1 MIDPLALALPLFVTL
16 MLVEMIIARLTA
28 RDWYETRDTVASLI
42 MGAGAVIVSALGAAA
57 VYLAV
62 LKGASA
68 LSPLTVPVG
77 PVTIVLCLILSD
89 FVYYWSHRLSHER
102 RWLWASHVVHH
113 SSYHFNL
120 STALRSPWT
129 DIVSGSFLF
138 WVPLALLGFPAE
150 LVLISRSAVVVW
162 QFWFHTESI
171 GRLGWLEHILVT
183 PSHHRVHHAVNGP
196 YLDRNYGGVLIIW
209 DRLFGTFTPESPDIA
224 PQYGI
229 VTPLAAFNPVII
241 AFHEWRSLA
250 GDVLRARSLRAVW
263 RVLSGRPGLPPG
275 SQ

>member
-1 MIDPLALALPLFVTL
+1 MIDPLALALPLFVGL
-16 MLVEMIIARLTA
+16 MLVEMAAARLTA

-57 VYLAV
+57 VYLVV
-62 LKGASA
+62 LKGAAAIS
-68 LSPLTVPVG
+68 
-77 PVTIVLCLILSD
+77 PVTIPVNPMTIALCLILSD

-113 SSYHFNL
+113 SSHHFNL

-138 WVPLALLGFPAE
+138 WAPLALMGFPAE

-162 QFWFHTESI
+162 QFWFHTEAI
-171 GRLGWLEHILVT
+171 KRLGWLEYILVT

-209 DRLFGTFTPESPDIA
+209 DRLFGTFTPEDPDLA
-224 PQYGI
+224 PRFGI
-229 VTPLAAFNPVII
+229 VTPLAAFNPFII

-250 GDVLRARSLRAVW
+250 GDLSRARSLMGVW
-263 RVLSGRPGLPPG
+263 RVVSGRPGQPPDPK
-275 SQ
+275 